1 MPQVTKE
8 DIKSRCETSA
18 PDAVIDDWICLL
30 NEKAGACLD
39 ASYSE
44 CEARILF
51 TLAVCHFISQSEGGE
66 VESERAANGSTIKY
80 VTKEKNSG
88 LGWGSTD
95 FGRQILALDNTGCLS
110 PILETGE
117 FMIGTAGSD
126 TLSDGNGTAFVL

>member
-8 DIKSRCETSA
+8 DIKARCETSA
-18 PDAVIDDWICLL
+18 PDAVIEDWICLL
-30 NEKAGACLD
+30 NEKVGACLD
-39 ASYSE
+39 SSYSE

-51 TLAVCHFISQSEGGE
+51 IFAICHFISQSSGGE
-66 VESERAANGSTIKY
+66 IESERAANGSSVKY

-95 FGRQILALDNTGCLS
+95 HGRQILALDKLDCLK

-126 TLSDGNGTAFVL
+126 TLEDDNGGCFVL